1 MSLPVGERVW
11 EIQPDGYKPENSGA
25 EILRYTGD
33 HYVKI
38 QNLGSQA
45 RIRQYGKG
53 PIAENTRSL
62 YCLHPKH
69 NVG

>member
-1 MSLPVGERVW
+1 MSLPAGERVW
-11 EIQPDGYKPENSGA
+11 EIEPDGYKPENSGA

-45 RIRQYGKG
+45 RIRQYGK
-53 PIAENTRSL
+53 
-62 YCLHPKH
+62 
-69 NVG
+69 VQ